1 MRFRPFALIIAL
13 PILLT
18 AQCSGKTEAT
28 RSSSSDDAGTPAPG
42 NDGHPGDDASTP
54 PGDDADNPP
63 GTDASKPTG
72 DDASPKSTVCAG
84 RVPVHHRDHAVACS
98 PTPFS
103 YDAGVVACTTDADC
117 GDGGAVGGV
126 ITASHCLQGQCSPDD
141 CLSDSDCPNNQVC
154 SCSPATRGY
163 AGSTANRCVS
173 GNCET
178 DADCATGSYCSPSDD
193 VGGPF
198 YGTYGYYCHSCADS
212 CTDDTDCSFT
222 CFGTPWCAY
231 DTTVGHWACGT
242 SCAAG

>member
-13 PILLT
+13 PVLLT

-28 RSSSSDDAGTPAPG
+28 SSSSSDDAGTPAPG

-72 DDASPKSTVCAG
+72 DDASPQTVCAG

-141 CLSDSDCPNNQVC
+141 CLSDSDCPNNQAC

-163 AGSTANRCVS
+163 AGSTANRCIP
-173 GNCET
+173 GNCKT
-178 DADCATGSYCSPSDD
+178 DADCAPGSYCSPSDD
-193 VGGPF
+193 EGGPF
-198 YGTYGYYCHSCADS
+198 YGTHGYYCHSCADA
-212 CTDDTDCSFT
+212 CTDDTDCSNT

-242 SCAAG
+242 GCAAG